1 MDKENIRDYGIELG
15 ADVVG
20 FADIADYS
28 SERSPDPKT
37 MLPGVKSMVV
47 LGYRECHGAIESEN
61 KRISMATRMGMME
74 LGLKNNY
81 LMTRYIERE
90 TETKTVSIP
99 PSYPLDMD
107 LPYMGSVG
115 DVSLRHAAVAAG
127 LGAFGRHNIVI
138 NPRFGTRI
146 VFTAVL
152 TELPL
157 SSDPKVEDDLC
168 NDCGLCVEACP
179 AGALDEEGKT
189 DFMKCL
195 KVSQPYGIGGL
206 IRYLYKMI
214 DADDEKK
221 KEMLRDPKFLSM
233 YQSQFIGFQYFCFRC
248 MAACPAC
255 I

>member
-1 MDKENIRDYGIELG
+1 MKKDEIRGYGIELG

-20 FADIADYS
+20 FADIADYE
-28 SERSPDPKT
+28 SERAPDPKT
-37 MLPGVKSMVV
+37 ILPGAKSIVV
-47 LGYRECHGAIESEN
+47 LGYREIHGAIESEN

-81 LMTRYIERE
+81 FMTRYIERG
-90 TETKTVSIP
+90 TETKAVSVP
-99 PSYPLDMD
+99 PSYPLNMD

-127 LGAFGRHNIVI
+127 LGVFGRHNIVI
-138 NPRFGTRI
+138 NPRYGTRI

-157 SSDPKVEDDLC
+157 SSDPKVEEDLC

-179 AGALDEEGKT
+179 GGALSEEGKT

-206 IRYLYKMI
+206 IRYYYKML
-214 DADDEKK
+214 DADDDKK
-221 KEMLRDPKFLSM
+221 KEMLRDPKFLNL
-233 YQSQFIGFQYFCFRC
+233 YQSQFIGFQYFCFEC
-248 MAACPAC
+248 MTVCPAC